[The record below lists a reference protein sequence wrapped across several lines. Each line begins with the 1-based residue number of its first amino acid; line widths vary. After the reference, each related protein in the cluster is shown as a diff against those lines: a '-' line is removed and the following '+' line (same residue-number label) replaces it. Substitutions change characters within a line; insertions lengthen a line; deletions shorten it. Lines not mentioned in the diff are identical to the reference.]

1 MCPTGQIL
9 PPPAPAVL
17 CTPQL
22 SMLENKV
29 MQYLAKPLVSDRS
42 RVSPSPIPSY
52 IERYWESTIWQTTI
66 T

>member
-1 MCPTGQIL
+1 
-9 PPPAPAVL
+9 
-17 CTPQL
+17 
-22 SMLENKV
+22 MLENKV